1 MRHGPNATATI
12 EIAFHEPR
20 PWKMNKPHRTDFR
33 IGDEI
38 SYAMPSGMLYGTVT
52 RVLGA
57 GESAAVEVEF
67 EDGRKEVKKARDR
80 GLALV
85 RRATGASEEEERHS
99 DRSRLRDPDVER
111 IRRSEQRKRW

>member
-1 MRHGPNATATI
+1 
-12 EIAFHEPR
+12 
-20 PWKMNKPHRTDFR
+20 MNKPHRTDFKV
-33 IGDEI
+33 GDEI

-52 RVLGA
+52 RILGS
-57 GESAAVEVEF
+57 GESTAVEVEF
-67 EDGRKEVKKARDR
+67 EDGRKEIKKTKDR

-85 RRATGASEEEERHS
+85 RRATGLSEEDERHS